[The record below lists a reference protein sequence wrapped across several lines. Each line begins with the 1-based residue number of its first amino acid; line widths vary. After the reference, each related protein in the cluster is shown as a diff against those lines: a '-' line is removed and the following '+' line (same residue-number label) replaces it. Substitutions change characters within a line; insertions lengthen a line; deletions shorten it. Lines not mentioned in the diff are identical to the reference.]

1 MPRPHLELPMTID
14 EYHCMEHR
22 LGWKHE
28 YWDKAA
34 QLSVQESAV
43 AHFERAVLQPLSVTP
58 QLPANYQL
66 RGIQTADADGL
77 IALFEQAFDDTD
89 DFTGWPEDAFRRHAR
104 DSVVSHLGGQARR
117 QVGSAGRLSASFV
130 IESES
135 QLVAAAFIRDD
146 RQGPLLS
153 PIMVHPAHQRRGLAT
168 SLLSASLQALQAD
181 GLRTLFSACYLCN
194 AASLKWHTQNGFVE
208 RINSYAA
215 RHRAHHYEWLS
226 LHHTA
231 RQQPEIARQMHELSE
246 HWFGV
251 TEKAEEQEFAEFRDP
266 INDPVG
272 QSANGES

>member
-1 MPRPHLELPMTID
+1 
-14 EYHCMEHR
+14 MEHR

-43 AHFERAVLQPLSVTP
+43 AHFERAVSQPLPVTP

-66 RGIQTADADGL
+66 RGIQPDDADGL
-77 IALFEQAFDDTD
+77 TELFELAFDDTD

-104 DSVVSHLGGQARR
+104 ESVVSLFGGETRR
-117 QVGSAGRLSASFV
+117 HAGSTGRLSASFV

-135 QLVAAAFIRDD
+135 KLVAASFIRDD
-146 RQGPLLS
+146 EQGPLLS
-153 PIMVHPAHQRRGLAT
+153 PLMVHPAHQRRGLAT
-168 SLLSASLQALQAD
+168 SLLSASLRALQVD
-181 GLRTLFSACYLCN
+181 GLPTLFSACYLCN
-194 AASLKWHTQNGFVE
+194 AASLKWHPQNGFVE
-208 RINSYAA
+208 NVNSYAA

-231 RQQPEIARQMHELSE
+231 RQQPEIAQQMHDLSE

-251 TEKAEEQEFAEFRDP
+251 TEKVEAEEFAAFRDRVK
-266 INDPVG
+266 DRAA
-272 QSANGES
+272 QSANGEN